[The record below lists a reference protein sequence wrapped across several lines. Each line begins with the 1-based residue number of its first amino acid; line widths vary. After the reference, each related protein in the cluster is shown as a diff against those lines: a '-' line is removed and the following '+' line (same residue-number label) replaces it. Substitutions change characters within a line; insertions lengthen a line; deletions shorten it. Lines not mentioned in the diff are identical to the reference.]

1 MASLTF
7 CHEEFIL
14 TRRHADSEVVADGGE
29 FGKRFDRRIKTFR
42 EMSKISIQFEF
53 IDTVQC

>member
-14 TRRHADSEVVADGGE
+14 TRRHAGVVADGGE
-29 FGKRFDRRIKTFR
+29 FGQRFDRRIKTFK